1 LTAVINYSSNIHAMF
16 RRKESNSIL

>member
-16 RRKESNSIL
+16 RRTESNSIL